1 MTQKQTN
8 EKKAIKRYEMNKNYY
23 ITVDQIINKLDMKY
37 KFFESKEIFDPEYLR
52 EYLGEKVSEHDK
64 EIVEKS
70 NVFADSIEI
79 LKDYLIK
86 VKFYDFIFGCEI
98 SVVR

>member
-52 EYLGEKVSEHDK
+52 EYLGKK
-64 EIVEKS
+64 
-70 NVFADSIEI
+70 
-79 LKDYLIK
+79 
-86 VKFYDFIFGCEI
+86 
-98 SVVR
+98 